1 LQWLI
6 FFWGKYLSI
15 KLVER
20 PLAALVLVCLVTVS
34 AAAQQAPAPTNP
46 DAASQTSGRDAQ
58 GATHQDAPKPDAT
71 QPNSSKDAPTS
82 GSPAQGQSSSG
93 TSSPGSTSPGSTN
106 SGSTSTQGKVAG
118 TSNDRLFYTLPN
130 FLTLENGG
138 KLPPLSAKEKFKVVA
153 LGTFDPVQYPWWGL
167 LAAISQAE
175 NSEPAY
181 GQGWAAYGK
190 RYGTTAGDSTVE
202 NFMVGAVFPSIL
214 HQDPRFYQS
223 SAGGFEHRMWYAI
236 TRIFV
241 TRGDSGNKQ
250 FNFSE
255 VFGSAFAAAVST
267 YSYHP
272 GSTFVSTPTN
282 PHMFIGSDRTLS
294 NTTSVWGTQIG
305 LDTVTLVVKEFWPDV
320 HRKLSHKQKSDVPQ
334 PGNSNH

>member
-1 LQWLI
+1 M
-6 FFWGKYLSI
+6 SI
-15 KLVER
+15 KFVTR
-20 PLAALVLVCLVTVS
+20 PFAALVLVCLITVS
-34 AAAQQAPAPTNP
+34 AAAQQTPAPTNP
-46 DAASQTSGRDAQ
+46 DATSQTSVRDAQ
-58 GATHQDAPKPDAT
+58 GATQDAPKKDAT
-71 QPNSSKDAPTS
+71 QQGASKDAPTS
-82 GSPAQGQSSSG
+82 GSPTQGQSNSG
-93 TSSPGSTSPGSTN
+93 TSSPGTN

-118 TSNDRLFYTLPN
+118 TSNDRLFYALPN

-138 KLPPLSAKEKFKVVA
+138 KLPPLSAREKFKVVA
-153 LGTFDPVQYPWWGL
+153 LGTFDPIQFPWWGIVS
-167 LAAISQAE
+167 AISQAE

-190 RYGTTAGDSTVE
+190 RYGTTAGDSIVE

-223 SAGGFEHRMWYAI
+223 SKGGFGHRTFYAV

-241 TRGDSGNKQ
+241 TRSDSGNKQ

-255 VFGSAFAAAVST
+255 VFGSAFAAAIST

-272 GSTFVSTPTN
+272 ESTYVSTPTN

-294 NTTSVWGTQIG
+294 NTASVWGTQIA

-334 PGNSNH
+334 PANSNH

>member
-1 LQWLI
+1 
-6 FFWGKYLSI
+6 LSI
-15 KLVER
+15 KLAGR
-20 PLAALVLVCLVTVS
+20 SFAALILVCLVTLA
-34 AAAQQAPAPTNP
+34 AAAQQNPAPANP
-46 DAASQTSGRDAQ
+46 DAAFQPSSKNAQ
-58 GATHQDAPKPDAT
+58 GAIQQDA
-71 QPNSSKDAPTS
+71 SKESPQA

-93 TSSPGSTSPGSTN
+93 NSNPGAANPNNATTN
-106 SGSTSTQGKVAG
+106 GKVAG

-138 KLPPLSAKEKFKVVA
+138 KLPPLTAKEKFKVVA
-153 LGTFDPVQYPWWGL
+153 LGTFDPVQYPWWGI

-223 SAGGFEHRMWYAI
+223 SPGGVGHRTWYAV
-236 TRIFV
+236 TRILV
-241 TRGDSGNKQ
+241 TRGDSGKTQ

-255 VFGSAFAAAVST
+255 VFGAAFAAAVST

-272 GSTFVSTPTN
+272 KGTYISTPTN
-282 PHMFIGSDRTLS
+282 PHMFVTSERTLL
-294 NTTSVWGTQIG
+294 NTGSVWGTQIG
-305 LDTVTLVVKEFWPDV
+305 LDTVTIVVKEFWPDI
-320 HRKLSHKQKSDVPQ
+320 HRKLSHKRQGVVAQTDKS
-334 PGNSNH
+334 SK